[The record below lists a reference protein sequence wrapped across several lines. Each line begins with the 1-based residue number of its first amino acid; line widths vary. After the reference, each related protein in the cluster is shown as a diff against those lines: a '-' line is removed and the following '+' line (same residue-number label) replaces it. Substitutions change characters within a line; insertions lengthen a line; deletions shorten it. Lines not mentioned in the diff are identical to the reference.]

1 MLPKM
6 LIMKF
11 PLKAFQ
17 KDPCHN
23 PPIALVVVNLLLIS
37 ILMPTE
43 NKQNTPLVEECTMI
57 PGNQV
62 NRGKEKEEVLW
73 RVSNQDKMILKEM
86 DKIRGISLDLIYK
99 VKRLYLKE
107 WLI

>member
-1 MLPKM
+1 
-6 LIMKF
+6 
-11 PLKAFQ
+11 
-17 KDPCHN
+17 
-23 PPIALVVVNLLLIS
+23 
-37 ILMPTE
+37 MPTE

-107 WLI
+107 WLIWTLGGNLLCKEVKIKIKYQWGIAIYLNKVYF